1 MKTKQDKRSTK
12 GNKKKTKQTEKTATL
27 CKLIFISL
35 TNFFPAGALVS
46 ERNMNDEV
54 LGRLKQLASSV
65 QKKSNTPRKS
75 GCGKDGEAKKEE
87 GLEKNPKQNKGEAAN
102 TDTGSLTGEL

>member
-1 MKTKQDKRSTK
+1 
-12 GNKKKTKQTEKTATL
+12 
-27 CKLIFISL
+27 
-35 TNFFPAGALVS
+35 
-46 ERNMNDEV
+46 MNDEV

-87 GLEKNPKQNKGEAAN
+87 GPEKNPKQNKGEAAN
-102 TDTGSLTGEL
+102 TDTGSLRGEL